1 METYIRTVKYSDVV
15 NLLEDESDTRIINLN
30 EDKEPSFLI
39 QVFLTQN
46 IEDIGIYDDLVGNKR
61 IDVDISDQIID
72 R

>member
-15 NLLEDESDTRIINLN
+15 SLLEDESDTTRINLS